1 MHPLDKF
8 KYCPVCGADNFTE
21 NDDKSKKCHKCG
33 FRYYLNAVS
42 AVAGFI
48 VDDNNRLL
56 LCRRAKEPLKGTSDL
71 PGGFVDIGETA
82 EDAIR
87 REVKEELNLHTD
99 SIRYLF
105 SIPNEYLYSGFNVRT
120 LDMFFMIKISDLST
134 LTAKDDVAQAMFI
147 PFDQINI
154 NSIGLKSIKIAV
166 EKFLASRV

>member
-56 LCRRAKEPLKGTSDL
+56 LCRRAKEPLKGTWDL
-71 PGGFVDIGETA
+71 PGGFADIGETA

-120 LDMFFMIKISDLST
+120 LDMFFMIKINDLST
-134 LTAKDDVAQAMFI
+134 LMAKDDVEQAMFI

>member
-56 LCRRAKEPLKGTSDL
+56 LCRRAKEPLKGTLDL

-87 REVKEELNLHTD
+87 REVKEELNLHPD

-120 LDMFFMIKISDLST
+120 LDMFFMIKISDLSI

>member
-1 MHPLDKF
+1 MRFPLLSE
-8 KYCPVCGADNFTE
+8 CRIGGGGL
-21 NDDKSKKCHKCG
+21 H
-33 FRYYLNAVS
+33 
-42 AVAGFI
+42 
-48 VDDNNRLL
+48 DNNRLL
-56 LCRRAKEPLKGTSDL
+56 LCRRAKEPLKGTWDL

-120 LDMFFMIKISDLST
+120 LDMFFMIKISDLSI
-134 LTAKDDVAQAMFI
+134 LTAKDDVEQAMFI

>member
-48 VDDNNRLL
+48 LDDNNRLL
-56 LCRRAKEPLKGTSDL
+56 LCRRAKEPLKGTWDL

-120 LDMFFMIKISDLST
+120 LDMFFMIKISDMST
-134 LTAKDDVAQAMFI
+134 LTPKDDVAQAMFI

>member
-56 LCRRAKEPLKGTSDL
+56 LCRRAKEPLKGTLDL

-99 SIRYLF
+99 SIRFLF
-105 SIPNEYLYSGFNVRT
+105 SIPN
-120 LDMFFMIKISDLST
+120 
-134 LTAKDDVAQAMFI
+134 
-147 PFDQINI
+147 
-154 NSIGLKSIKIAV
+154 
-166 EKFLASRV
+166 